1 MNPRQY
7 GGFESYGKTGIGN
20 PIVTNENSQQVPAD
34 AGADGLAMPRR
45 AVAVVAITI
54 AAVLSVLDGA
64 MLNVALPRITEELSV
79 SAQAAVW
86 VVNAYQLTAVICLL
100 PTVVIADRIGY
111 GRTFSVGIFLY
122 TLASV
127 TGFFSQGFIWLLG
140 ARILQGVGSA
150 GVMSCASALLR
161 ASYPVRLFG
170 AGVALN
176 TSAVTFAAAAGPSLG
191 ALVLTAGGSWRF
203 LFLIG
208 VPFGIVAWICT
219 RALPSNKGTL
229 RPLRTV
235 NIVLNAASLGLGIIA
250 LSVLPKD
257 ALTGGLL
264 LAGAAIS
271 WMLWVRVDLSSGAPL
286 LPFDLFR
293 IPAFSFAIA
302 ASVSMFA
309 AQSASLISLPFLF
322 IGGRGMSVLETGT
335 LMTAWPVCAAMTST
349 LATRLRGRFEVAT
362 LCMAG
367 AVLLA
372 VGLLWVALLP
382 VTASS
387 ELLVPGLILG
397 GVAVGLFQAP
407 NMHAM
412 LSASPRSRSGAA
424 GSVQA
429 IARVGGST
437 LGASLAG
444 LCFALPEIGSP
455 LLALLVAGLL
465 AATAFGINIF
475 RACYASENISQSPR
489 SE

>member
-1 MNPRQY
+1 M
-7 GGFESYGKTGIGN
+7 TD
-20 PIVTNENSQQVPAD
+20 ENAQRAPAE
-34 AGADGLAMPRR
+34 ADGLAMPRR
-45 AVAVVAITI
+45 AVAIVAITI

-64 MLNVALPRITEELSV
+64 MLNVALPKIAGELSV

-111 GRTFSVGIFLY
+111 GRTFSAGIFLY
-122 TLASV
+122 TLASAA
-127 TGFFSQGFIWLLG
+127 GFFSEGFVWLLG
-140 ARILQGVGSA
+140 ARILQGLGSA

-191 ALVLTAGGSWRF
+191 ALVLTAGGNWRF

-208 VPFGIVAWICT
+208 VPFGIAAWICT
-219 RALPSNKGTL
+219 RALPDNKGRR
-229 RPLRTV
+229 RPLRV
-235 NIVLNAASLGLGIIA
+235 VSVVLNAASLGLGIIA
-250 LSVLPKD
+250 FSVLPKD
-257 ALTGGLL
+257 ALAGGLL
-264 LAGAAIS
+264 LAATAVA
-271 WMLWVRVDLSSGAPL
+271 WLLWVRVDLASEAPL

-293 IPAFSFAIA
+293 IPPFSFAIA

-322 IGGRGMSVLETGT
+322 IGVRGMTVLETGT
-335 LMTAWPVCAAMTST
+335 LMTAWPVCAAMTSM
-349 LATRLRGRFEVAT
+349 LATRLRRRFEVEA
-362 LCMAG
+362 LCMTG

-372 VGLLWVALLP
+372 AGLVWMALLP
-382 VTASS
+382 VEASS
-387 ELLVPGLILG
+387 GLLVPGLVLG

-444 LCFALPEIGSP
+444 LCFALPGIGSP

-465 AATAFGINIF
+465 AAAAFGINVL
-475 RACYASENISQSPR
+475 RACHASGKISQSPG

>member
-1 MNPRQY
+1 M
-7 GGFESYGKTGIGN
+7 
-20 PIVTNENSQQVPAD
+20 TNENARKAPAE

-45 AVAVVAITI
+45 AVAVIAITI

-64 MLNVALPRITEELSV
+64 MLNVALPRIAEELSV
-79 SAQAAVW
+79 SAQSAVW

-111 GRTFSVGIFLY
+111 GRTFSAGIFLY
-122 TLASV
+122 VLASV
-127 TGFFSQGFIWLLG
+127 AGFFSEGFVWLLG
-140 ARILQGVGSA
+140 ARILQGLGSA

-161 ASYPVRLFG
+161 ASYPGRLFG
-170 AGVALN
+170 TGVALN

-191 ALVLTAGGSWRF
+191 ALVLTAGGNWRF

-208 VPFGIVAWICT
+208 VPFGVAAWICT
-219 RALPSNKGTL
+219 RALPNNKGRR
-229 RPLRTV
+229 RPLG
-235 NIVLNAASLGLGIIA
+235 IVSVALNAVSLGLGIIA
-250 LSVLPKD
+250 FSVLPKD
-257 ALTGGLL
+257 TLTGSLL
-264 LAGAAIS
+264 LAGTVIA
-271 WMLWVRVDLSSGAPL
+271 WLLWVRVDLASEAPL

-293 IPAFSFAIA
+293 IPPFSFAIA

-322 IGGRGMSVLETGT
+322 IGLRGMSVLETGA
-335 LMTAWPVCAAMTST
+335 LMTAWPVCAAMTSM
-349 LATRLRGRFEVAT
+349 LAPRMGRRFQVAT
-362 LCMAG
+362 LCMTG
-367 AVLLA
+367 AALLA
-372 VGLLWVALLP
+372 AGLGWMALLP
-382 VTASS
+382 AATPSG
-387 ELLVPGLILG
+387 LLVPGLVLG

-444 LCFALPEIGSP
+444 FCFALPGIGSP
-455 LLALLVAGLL
+455 LLALLAAGLL
-465 AATAFGINIF
+465 AATAFGINAF
-475 RACYASENISQSPR
+475 RAGYASGNISQSPG